1 MHRTEIL
8 IIRYR
13 STTVVSISQDHARS
27 PIDSTDAHDHR
38 AVIDAQPNR
47 KARLTSLQ
55 MKKLAG
61 WASQL
66 INRLFS
72 R

>member
-1 MHRTEIL
+1 MNRSEIL

-13 STTVVSISQDHARS
+13 STTIVSSSQDEVRS
-27 PIDSTDAHDHR
+27 PVDNTDAHDLQ
-38 AVIDAQPNR
+38 AMIDTQPNR
-47 KARLTSLQ
+47 KARLTSRQ

-61 WASQL
+61 WTSQL

>member
-1 MHRTEIL
+1 MNRSEIL

-13 STTVVSISQDHARS
+13 STTVVSSSQDAVIS
-27 PIDSTDAHDHR
+27 AVDSTDPHDHQ
-38 AVIDAQPNR
+38 AVIEAQPNR
-47 KARLTSLQ
+47 KARLTSRQ

-61 WASQL
+61 WTSRQ